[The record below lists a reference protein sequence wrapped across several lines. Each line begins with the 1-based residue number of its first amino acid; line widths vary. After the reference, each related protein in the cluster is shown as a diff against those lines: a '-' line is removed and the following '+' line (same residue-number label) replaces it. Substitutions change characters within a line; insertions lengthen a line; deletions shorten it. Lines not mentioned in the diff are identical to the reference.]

1 MALSESIKDAAAEK
15 YGEPPYGHAELSSLK
30 TFTKKM
36 GIDLKESM
44 KLLKE
49 AGFTVEGEM
58 QTISVIGKLNNIS
71 PQQIYLT
78 IKKIDEENQIDATD
92 IYERIKAI
100 VSS

>member
-1 MALSESIKDAAAEK
+1 
-15 YGEPPYGHAELSSLK
+15 
-30 TFTKKM
+30 M

-78 IKKIDEENQIDATD
+78 IKKIAEENQIDATD